1 MSLHICSIVAVVYT
15 FYSPVACPCWD
26 ADICGGAGS
35 FHWQSTSSF
44 PGPYPTLPVALLTCL
59 GNSFYLCYMYTPTS
73 VYKGLKWWWYCDPF
87 WYNNRPMPLT
97 GAGVL
102 RFFRWCCEGVWGG
115 EGSSLPFYSNWHRV
129 HEERCAR
136 GTDQPVW
143 LHDSLWVWVVCLQ
156 KCIQWS
162 LLTWMNSFTCFCGVN
177 LVYFEIN
184 DIYIYITCWLNPFSQ
199 IWASG
204 SQYGW
209 YLNVARR
216 TSSFYLLRCV
226 AVGYTS
232 MLVHLDVACYCQK
245 AGRTCLT
252 YS

>member
-15 FYSPVACPCWD
+15 FYSPVACPCGD

-73 VYKGLKWWWYCDPF
+73 VYNGLKWWWYCDPF

-102 RFFRWCCEGVWGG
+102 RIFRWCCEGVWGG

-129 HEERCAR
+129 HEEPCAR

-162 LLTWMNSFTCFCGVN
+162 LLTWMNMFTCFCGVN
-177 LVYFEIN
+177 LVYF
-184 DIYIYITCWLNPFSQ
+184 
-199 IWASG
+199 
-204 SQYGW
+204 
-209 YLNVARR
+209 
-216 TSSFYLLRCV
+216 
-226 AVGYTS
+226 
-232 MLVHLDVACYCQK
+232 
-245 AGRTCLT
+245 
-252 YS
+252 

>member
-15 FYSPVACPCWD
+15 FYSPVACPCRD

-102 RFFRWCCEGVWGG
+102 RIFRWCCEGVWGG

-162 LLTWMNSFTCFCGVN
+162 LLTWMNS
-177 LVYFEIN
+177 
-184 DIYIYITCWLNPFSQ
+184 
-199 IWASG
+199 
-204 SQYGW
+204 
-209 YLNVARR
+209 
-216 TSSFYLLRCV
+216 
-226 AVGYTS
+226 
-232 MLVHLDVACYCQK
+232 VHLFLW
-245 AGRTCLT
+245 GESCLLLN
-252 YS
+252 